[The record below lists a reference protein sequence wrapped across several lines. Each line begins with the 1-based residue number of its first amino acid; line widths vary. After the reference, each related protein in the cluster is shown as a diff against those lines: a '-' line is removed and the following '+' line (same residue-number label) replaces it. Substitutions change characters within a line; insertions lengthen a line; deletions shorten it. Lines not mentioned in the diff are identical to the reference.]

1 VDRLE
6 VAVNSSTLPEI
17 AKEVVLKDC
26 LRPGATPEYN
36 QALTVLRATATAAE
50 LSEGGLNMEDTK
62 KMPC

>member
-26 LRPGATPEYN
+26 LRPGATPEYK
-36 QALTVLRATATAAE
+36 QVLSVLPATATAAE
-50 LSEGGLNMEDTK
+50 LIEGGLNMEDTK